1 MDYTVHGV
9 TKSQTRQRLFFF
21 FFFFFYIITLEPKIR
36 DQEDG
41 FLNARHS
48 ELAGCGLPVLFSV
61 NLLNIY

>member
-9 TKSQTRQRLFFF
+9 TKSQTRQRL
-21 FFFFFYIITLEPKIR
+21 FFFFYIITLEPKIR

-61 NLLNIY
+61 NLLNIYE